1 MQPISELK
9 KHYEQVQIDAGL
21 KAKKEPKF
29 PLFPELGSLLTAG
42 YPAGIFFYKDM
53 KWRIIKI

>member
-1 MQPISELK
+1 MKRTNMKTSKTKKTKQVIHFVPGMQPISELK

-29 PLFPELGSLLTAG
+29 PLFPELG
-42 YPAGIFFYKDM
+42 
-53 KWRIIKI
+53 

>member
-1 MQPISELK
+1 MKTSKTKKKTKQVIHFVPGMQPISELK

-29 PLFPELGSLLTAG
+29 PLFPELG
-42 YPAGIFFYKDM
+42 
-53 KWRIIKI
+53 